1 MKGKLGSPGN
11 EAKIDRTV
19 GEISI
24 LKLAV
29 RNDQCKR
36 LKMFNSLRFEP
47 HL

>member
-1 MKGKLGSPGN
+1 MKGKLGSSGN
-11 EAKIDRTV
+11 EAKSRTV